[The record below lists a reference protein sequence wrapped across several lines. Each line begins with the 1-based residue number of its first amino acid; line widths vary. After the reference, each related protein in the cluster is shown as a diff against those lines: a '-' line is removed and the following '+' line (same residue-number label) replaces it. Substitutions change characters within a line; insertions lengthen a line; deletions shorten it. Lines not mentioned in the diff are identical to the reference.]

1 MAQGWN
7 EAELVTRYPTPQPER
22 TNSPTLDL
30 VASGQQSC
38 PGATNGEA
46 VQRKANGLRCGKVQ
60 TATPSKVQPSPLKW
74 TTFSPPPTS
83 ATKTPP
89 QDKWFISLDP
99 FESHVI
105 GCSR

>member
-7 EAELVTRYPTPQPER
+7 EAELVTRYPTPQPEP

-74 TTFSPPPTS
+74 TTFSPPPTPLAASVVPSQSVWS
-83 ATKTPP
+83 AKQGAAAFP
-89 QDKWFISLDP
+89 QD
-99 FESHVI
+99 
-105 GCSR
+105 